1 MTLFTPQTGAAINEF
16 AEQAKAEQEKNR
28 KPSKFWEGLKSFWQ
42 TAQQPAIPPDID
54 VVDTRPDQEDGQ
66 QTYIVAGG
74 LMLAAVA
81 LLVYLLQ
88 RSA

>member
-16 AEQAKAEQEKNR
+16 AEQAKAEQEKTR
-28 KPSKFWEGLKSFWQ
+28 KPGKFWEGLTKFWQ
-42 TAQQPAIPPDID
+42 TAQQPVIPPDID
-54 VVDTRPDQEDGQ
+54 VVDTRPDQEDEQ

-81 LLVYLLQ
+81 LLVSLLQ